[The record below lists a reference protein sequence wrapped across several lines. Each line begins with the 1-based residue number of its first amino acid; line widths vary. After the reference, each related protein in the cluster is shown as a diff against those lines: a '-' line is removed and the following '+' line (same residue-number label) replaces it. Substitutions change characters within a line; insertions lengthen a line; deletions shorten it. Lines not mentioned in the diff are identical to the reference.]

1 MCLYCSQKLV
11 ARSHKARE
19 RIDEQYPI
27 GEAQKVSCI
36 LAGPHLRWPGLG
48 IFQGGARK
56 GKAYLGGSY
65 IVVCVYWR
73 HMPSARSRC
82 GTRLPWTCPWRAADE
97 RASRGIW
104 SSSGQAAMASPF
116 SMAAVCED
124 SRQLKWCF
132 LLFGLEE
139 FYDPALCL

>member
-27 GEAQKVSCI
+27 GEAQKVSCK

-56 GKAYLGGSY
+56 GKAYLRGSY

-73 HMPSARSRC
+73 HMPTDNSQKN
-82 GTRLPWTCPWRAADE
+82 TKKPKTNQKKTTKKQTTQNNK
-97 RASRGIW
+97 
-104 SSSGQAAMASPF
+104 SSSG
-116 SMAAVCED
+116 
-124 SRQLKWCF
+124 
-132 LLFGLEE
+132 
-139 FYDPALCL
+139 